1 MNEQELNDKFADII
15 QHLDMRDVEEQI
27 LEEEIVIDFEDVPT
41 IVFIPVFTDYGMF
54 YSSMPISTK
63 AIESFLIWFN
73 SQE

>member
-15 QHLDMRDVEEQI
+15 QHLDMRDVEEQV
-27 LEEEIVIDFEDVPT
+27 LEEEITIDFEDIPT
-41 IVFIPVFTDYGMF
+41 IVFMPVVTDYGMF
-54 YSSMPISTK
+54 YSSMSISSK